1 MKKFNKG
8 DVVWF
13 YMPTCPKIYKG
24 VVVQTSNGI
33 EECLNIEYRKNW
45 YSRKI
50 KEFGVPLD
58 FVFDDESDALES
70 IIYFRKRLI
79 YNYVE
84 RRNWCYA
91 RRLQLC
97 EELSEHPEYSQ
108 TDREMLHAQITSYT
122 MEIQKLNE
130 LKDALI
136 FIKN

>member
-13 YMPTCPKIYKG
+13 YTPTCPKIYKG

-33 EECLNIEYRKNW
+33 EDSLIIEYRKNW

-50 KEFGVPLD
+50 KECGVPLD
-58 FVFDDESDALES
+58 FIFTAVSDALES
-70 IIYFRKRLI
+70 IIVFRKCLI
-79 YNYVE
+79 HNYVE

-91 RRLQLC
+91 QRLQLR
-97 EELSEHPEYSQ
+97 EELSEHPEYTQ
-108 TDREMLHAQITSYT
+108 AVRDMLHAKITSYT

-136 FIKN
+136 FIK